1 MFANYSG
8 KVTKNMLLLCVWSLF
23 WMKTIEA
30 APYFSANDT
39 MLRKVDLVNLSI
51 VMSPSITKNL
61 LFSSSNKHAKLSK
74 WVPAFRP
81 ILESS
86 SNNLN

>member
-1 MFANYSG
+1 MFANYSE
-8 KVTKNMLLLCVWSLF
+8 KVTKNMLLLWLWSLF

-74 WVPAFRP
+74 WVPALRP